1 MNEFISNDQSN
12 TLTLKDIKKMYKDYF
27 NYGQVGL
34 LDKSL
39 LQKKK
44 SLKQRVYI

>member
-34 LDKSL
+34 LDKFSFA
-39 LQKKK
+39 KEEA
-44 SLKQRVYI
+44 